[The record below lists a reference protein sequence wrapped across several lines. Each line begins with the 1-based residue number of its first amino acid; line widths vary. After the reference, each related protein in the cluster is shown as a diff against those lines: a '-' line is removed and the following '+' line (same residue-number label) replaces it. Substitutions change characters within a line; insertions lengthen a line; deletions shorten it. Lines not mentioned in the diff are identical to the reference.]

1 MQVGEVVG
9 NIAVARLHRLG
20 GAVGAVEVLAP
31 NHVLHAEFVGALQQ
45 EVSDVVAQGDA
56 LLAGRVAGNED
67 VQRPALGVFTE
78 RIRPEARDV
87 LDLREPL
94 CHCGFDGNGVMLQSG
109 VGGPSGVRCGQ
120 RRVERRSE
128 EEPAGDDD

>member
-9 NIAVARLHRLG
+9 NIAVAGLHRLG
-20 GAVGAVEVLAP
+20 GTVGAVEVLAP
-31 NHVLHAEFVGALQQ
+31 DHVLHAEFVGALQQ
-45 EVSDVVAQGDA
+45 E
-56 LLAGRVAGNED
+56 
-67 VQRPALGVFTE
+67 ALGVFTE